1 MIAIF
6 DIDYTLVDGSV
17 FEKVINLKAPGKITR
32 ILRKY
37 DSLEDRM
44 IRVLYFIYKLGRKRF
59 WNRIV
64 NSIEK
69 LKFREDMLKIIK
81 ELDEKNYII
90 IILSSNPQ
98 PIVDL
103 ICEKIRQKLNLKNP
117 IIGFG
122 SLDNYVLTNKEK
134 TRILRKIKKIG
145 EIFIYVEDY
154 TSKSN
159 NFVNTINLEDG
170 KEINVKIP
178 KLTKFNK
185 EIYNKLKIMQL
196 QHKYYGIS
204 S

>member
-6 DIDYTLVDGSV
+6 DIDYTLVEGSV

-134 TRILRKIKKIG
+134 TRILRKIKK
-145 EIFIYVEDY
+145 D
-154 TSKSN
+154 
-159 NFVNTINLEDG
+159 
-170 KEINVKIP
+170 
-178 KLTKFNK
+178 
-185 EIYNKLKIMQL
+185 
-196 QHKYYGIS
+196 
-204 S
+204 